1 MSVTM
6 ATVGARQ
13 QNDYCMQQ
21 NDYCM
26 QQNDYYMQRFSHAA
40 STVA

>member
-1 MSVTM
+1 M

>member
-1 MSVTM
+1 MG
-6 ATVGARQ
+6 TVGDR
-13 QNDYCMQQ
+13 QQ

>member
-6 ATVGARQ
+6 ATVGAR
-13 QNDYCMQQ
+13 QQ